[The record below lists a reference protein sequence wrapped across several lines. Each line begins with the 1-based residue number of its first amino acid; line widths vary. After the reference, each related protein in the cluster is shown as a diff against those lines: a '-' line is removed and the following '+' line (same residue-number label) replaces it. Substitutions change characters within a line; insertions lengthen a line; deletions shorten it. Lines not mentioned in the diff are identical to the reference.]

1 MSAVHGPFAPG
12 HADDVEA
19 VVDPITED
27 ADGVLGRGTA
37 AEADDVAVRDG
48 LDCTLARPSFR
59 RVARLLVHVRAVVVR
74 EEIPCCSTSK
84 DTVMGL
90 GLKAGNMAR
99 IAPSILA
106 ADFADLY
113 GDVSQVE
120 SADILHLDVMDGHF
134 VPNISF
140 GPPVIDALRDRTDL
154 YFDTHL
160 MIEHPGE
167 YVEAFRN
174 VGVDR
179 LTIHVESED
188 DIGPVIDAIHDHGM
202 DAGVALNP
210 DTDVAAVEPYLDDV
224 EVVLVMSV
232 QPGFGGQS
240 FMPKTFDRIEQLDAR
255 GASEIEVDGGVNHET
270 GPKCVEA
277 GAETLVIG
285 SSLFGQENVAG
296 ALADL
301 RESVGI
307 ETE

>member
-1 MSAVHGPFAPG
+1 
-12 HADDVEA
+12 
-19 VVDPITED
+19 
-27 ADGVLGRGTA
+27 
-37 AEADDVAVRDG
+37 
-48 LDCTLARPSFR
+48 
-59 RVARLLVHVRAVVVR
+59 
-74 EEIPCCSTSK
+74 
-84 DTVMGL
+84 
-90 GLKAGNMAR
+90 MAR

-113 GDVSQVE
+113 GDVRQVE

-140 GPPVIDALRDRTDL
+140 GPPVIDSLRDRTDL

-160 MIEHPGE
+160 MIEHPSE
-167 YVEAFRN
+167 YVEAFQN
-174 VGVDR
+174 AGADR
-179 LTIHVESED
+179 LTVHVESED
-188 DIGPVIDAIHDHGM
+188 DPGAVIESIHDHGM
-202 DAGVALNP
+202 DAGIALNP
-210 DTDVAAVEPYLDDV
+210 DTDVGRVEPYLDDV

-240 FMPKTFDRIEQLDAR
+240 FMPKTLDRIERLDAM
-255 GASEIEVDGGVNHET
+255 GAAEIEVDGGVNSET

-285 SSLFGQENVAG
+285 SSLFGQSDVAR

-307 ETE
+307 EAKSQ